1 MKENYKTFFGDMS
14 LHEIKNLFL
23 ENDFS
28 KEEIENI
35 QKGSY
40 DPYKEY

>member
-1 MKENYKTFFGDMS
+1 MNYKKFFGDMNIS
-14 LHEIKNLFL
+14 EIKALFL

-28 KEEIENI
+28 KEEIKLIEV
-35 QKGSY
+35 GAY

>member
-1 MKENYKTFFGDMS
+1 MYKKFFGDMN
-14 LHEIKNLFL
+14 LQEIKNLFL

-28 KEEIENI
+28 KEELKDI
-35 QKGSY
+35 QKGLY

>member
-1 MKENYKTFFGDMS
+1 MKYKKFFGDMS
-14 LHEIKNLFL
+14 ISEIKNLFL

-28 KEEIENI
+28 KEEIKRIEV
-35 QKGSY
+35 GAY